1 MSADRQ
7 KATWSSAHS
16 GKGAILERERKARG
30 IVLTIIA
37 AHPAEFERDGR
48 RDSKQGGKP
57 MHSSMYGKIAKAKQY
72 SQEPDRL
79 QFTRF
84 EASFRGENDSHIVKL
99 DETGWHCTCNF
110 FADWSTCAHTM
121 AAERLLG
128 QFIPSE
134 MRQGEPLAVH
144 LSSSVARP

>member
-1 MSADRQ
+1 
-7 KATWSSAHS
+7 
-16 GKGAILERERKARG
+16 
-30 IVLTIIA
+30 
-37 AHPAEFERDGR
+37 
-48 RDSKQGGKP
+48 

-134 MRQGEPLAVH
+134 MRQGEPLAVN
-144 LSSSVARP
+144 LSSTVARP

>member
-1 MSADRQ
+1 
-7 KATWSSAHS
+7 
-16 GKGAILERERKARG
+16 
-30 IVLTIIA
+30 
-37 AHPAEFERDGR
+37 
-48 RDSKQGGKP
+48 

-79 QFTRF
+79 QFTQF

-99 DETGWHCTCNF
+99 DAAGWHCTCNF
-110 FADWSTCAHTM
+110 FADWNTCAHTM

-128 QFIPSE
+128 HFIPSE
-134 MRQGEPLAVH
+134 MRQGEPLAVN

>member
-1 MSADRQ
+1 
-7 KATWSSAHS
+7 
-16 GKGAILERERKARG
+16 
-30 IVLTIIA
+30 
-37 AHPAEFERDGR
+37 
-48 RDSKQGGKP
+48 

-79 QFTRF
+79 QFTQF
-84 EASFRGENDSHIVKL
+84 EASFRGENDSHTVKL
-99 DETGWHCTCNF
+99 DDTGWHCTCNF

-121 AAERLLG
+121 AAERMLG

-134 MRQGEPLAVH
+134 MRQGEPLAIN